1 MTKRI
6 LAVLLAVAAVS
17 VFAYSARATTDGITD
32 AAGDVPEP
40 KADIVS
46 AHASY
51 ADGQITLT
59 MAVTTPTNPNTDPNW
74 NDNKSGV
81 GWGLDTN
88 GDGTV
93 DFAALYGKIGAG
105 VLLPDLTTVKCQA
118 TDKSYNP
125 NSQPNYSMRFP
136 ASCIGSPASF
146 RFVAGMRYFNGTT
159 VEDAAPDNQQVCCEV
174 TNTVTPPPTTAT
186 TTPGSPTT
194 TTPSSPTTTTPGSP
208 TTTSPTTAPP
218 TTATTQPPVP
228 GAQITTGAGQGGAP
242 HVQKFDSNGT
252 AGPPGFYAYDP
263 SNTGGVPVA
272 RGDLTNDPGE
282 EIVVGS
288 GRGGAFSVFK
298 ADGSPLFSATPFG
311 PGFGGGIEV
320 AVGDV
325 TGNSANEII
334 VAAGA
339 GGGPHVRVLN
349 ADGTPIGN
357 GFFAYGA
364 NFTGGVH
371 VAVGRVSGAGKS
383 QIVTGAGPGGAP
395 HVRAFDAEG
404 VPVGPGFYAYGLNF
418 AGGVYVAVA
427 DSDVVTGAGPG
438 AAPHV
443 RSFDLNGAPK
453 ASFYA
458 YPESFPGGVRV
469 AAADLGGASG
479 REIITGAGPGGAPH
493 VRVFTHDGVAT
504 PTSFYAYGE
513 AFRGGVFVSGSPR

>member
-6 LAVLLAVAAVS
+6 LAVLLAVAAIS
-17 VFAYSARATTDGITD
+17 VFAYSARGTTNGLTD
-32 AAGDVPEP
+32 AAGDVAEP
-40 KADIVS
+40 KADILSTS
-46 AHASY
+46 ATY
-51 ADGQITLT
+51 ADGQITLS
-59 MAVTTPTNPNTDPNW
+59 MAVTTATDPNTDPNW
-74 NDNKSGV
+74 NNNQSGL

-93 DFAALYGKIGAG
+93 DFAALYGKVGAG
-105 VLLPDLTTVKCQA
+105 VLLPDLATVKCQA
-118 TDKSYNP
+118 NKTYSP
-125 NSQPNYSMRFP
+125 NSQVQYSMRFP
-136 ASCIGSPASF
+136 ASCIGSPASV
-146 RFVAGMRYFNGTT
+146 RFAAGMRYGNGTTT
-159 VEDAAPDNQQVCCEV
+159 VEDSAPDNQQVCCAV
-174 TNTVTPPPTTAT
+174 TETITPAPTTPT
-186 TTPGSPTT
+186 TVAGSTTT
-194 TTPSSPTTTTPGSP
+194 TTPRSSTTTT
-208 TTTSPTTAPP
+208 PP

-252 AGPPGFYAYDP
+252 AGPPGFYAYSP

-288 GRGGAFSVFK
+288 GRGGNAFSVFR
-298 ADGSPLFSATPFG
+298 ADGSPIFSGTPFG
-311 PGFGGGIEV
+311 AAFGGGIEV

-325 TGNSANEII
+325 TGDSANEII

-339 GGGPHVRVLN
+339 GGGPHVRTLN
-349 ADGTPIGN
+349 ADGTAIGN

-371 VAVGRVSGAGKS
+371 VAVGRISGAGKS

-395 HVRAFDAEG
+395 HVRAFNAEG
-404 VPVGPGFYAYGLNF
+404 VSVGPGFYAYGLNF
-418 AGGVYVAVA
+418 GGGVYVAVA
-427 DSDVVTGAGPG
+427 DSEVITGAGPG

-443 RSFDLNGAPK
+443 RSFDVNGAPR

-458 YPESFPGGVRV
+458 YPESFAGGVRV
-469 AAADLGGASG
+469 AAADLGGANG

-493 VRVFTHDGVAT
+493 VRVFTNAGVAT
-504 PTSFYAYGE
+504 PTSFYAYGD

>member
-6 LAVLLAVAAVS
+6 LAVFLAVAAIS
-17 VFAYSARATTDGITD
+17 VFASSASGTTEGTTDAT
-32 AAGDVPEP
+32 GDVAES

-46 AHASY
+46 ASAAY
-51 ADGQITLT
+51 TDGQITLRT
-59 MAVTTPTNPNTDPNW
+59 NVATPTNPSTDPAW
-74 NDNKSGV
+74 NNNQSGV
-81 GWGLDTN
+81 GWAIDTN
-88 GDGTV
+88 NDGTP
-93 DFAALYGKIGAG
+93 DFGALYGKLGAG
-105 VLLPDLTTVKCQA
+105 VFLPNQSLKCQA
-118 TDKSYNP
+118 TGSYSP
-125 NSQPNYSMRFP
+125 NQPHYTVTFP
-136 ASCIGSPASF
+136 ASCINSPSSF
-146 RFVAGMRYFNGTT
+146 RWYAGMRYFNGAQ
-159 VEDAAPDNQQVCCEV
+159 VEDSAPNNQQFCCSV
-174 TNTVTPPPTTAT
+174 SNSTTPPPTTATTAPGSPTT

-194 TTPSSPTTTTPGSP
+194 TTPSSPTTAP
-208 TTTSPTTAPP
+208 PTTAPP
-218 TTATTQPPVP
+218 ATVTTQPPVP

-252 AGPPGFYAYDP
+252 AGAPGFYAYGP

-272 RGDLTNDPGE
+272 RGDLTNDSGD

-288 GRGGAFSVFK
+288 GRGGAISVFK
-298 ADGSPLFSATPFG
+298 ADGSPLFTGQPFG
-311 PGFGGGIEV
+311 AGFGGGIEV

-325 TGNSANEII
+325 TGDSANEII

-339 GGGPHVRVLN
+339 GGGPHVRVLQ

-357 GFFAYGA
+357 GFYAYGA

-371 VAVGRVSGAGKS
+371 VAVGRISGAGKS

-395 HVRAFDAEG
+395 HVRAFDADG
-404 VPVGPGFYAYGLNF
+404 VAVGPGFYAYGLNF
-418 AGGVYVAVA
+418 SGGVYVAVA

-443 RSFDLNGAPK
+443 RSFDVNGTPK

-469 AAADLGGASG
+469 AAAQLGGASG

-493 VRVFTHDGVAT
+493 VRVFTNAGVAT

-513 AFRGGVFVSGSPR
+513 AFRGGVFVAGSPR